1 VRAVFGW
8 KNRREGSHLEYLGLD
23 RRIILKWIFKE
34 LDWAMDWNNVAQD
47 SDTCRAVVNAVM
59 NFSVS

>member
-1 VRAVFGW
+1 M
-8 KNRREGSHLEYLGLD
+8 
-23 RRIILKWIFKE
+23 IKWILRE
-34 LDWAMDWNNVAQD
+34 LDGGMDWNNLAQD

>member
-8 KNRREGSHLEYLGLD
+8 TNRREGSHLEYLGLYG
-23 RRIILKWIFKE
+23 RILLKWIFKE
-34 LDWAMDWNNVAQD
+34 LDGGMYWSNLFED